1 MSTVWHLAHIAG
13 FTLWLGGGLAGM
25 LIGIRGRRE
34 DRSSQALI
42 VRLLAGIHRTIM
54 FPGIL
59 LAVASGGALSAAA
72 ARAGAPTSW
81 LMLMQVS
88 GVIAAIL
95 VVFVSL
101 PTLGRLNRLSP
112 TGEKAALFDALR
124 KRQALSG
131 MIAGMLG
138 LLALLGGVLH
148 KY

>member
-1 MSTVWHLAHIAG
+1 MNTVWYLAHIAG
-13 FTLWLGGGLAGM
+13 FTLWLGGGLAAM
-25 LIGIRGRRE
+25 LVGIRGRQE
-34 DRSSQALI
+34 DRPSQALI
-42 VRLLAGIHRTIM
+42 VRLLAGIHRVIM

-59 LAVASGGALSAAA
+59 LTVVSGGALSAAA

-81 LMLMQVS
+81 LMLMQVA

-95 VVFVSL
+95 VLFVSL

-112 TGEKAALFDALR
+112 TGDKAILFDALR
-124 KRQALSG
+124 KRQAMSG
-131 MIAGMLG
+131 MIAGTLG